1 VNASSVINVAGE
13 KRLYY
18 IGWQRCERAPYML
31 FIGLAVSRDGGQT
44 FQKHSRVPLLDRTD
58 AEPFLRSAP
67 CVIADDGGWKMWYV
81 NSLKWSVDEVGVRY
95 NTVIRQATSADGLAW
110 QTRPEVCIRPTGTD
124 FGVGRPWVIKEQG
137 MYRMWYSIRSRVE
150 PYRIGYAESADGIV
164 WQRRDAE
171 AGIARSETGWDSEM
185 VCYPCVVDAG
195 DRRYLFYNGNRHGS
209 TGFGCAVLEE

>member
-1 VNASSVINVAGE
+1 
-13 KRLYY
+13 
-18 IGWQRCERAPYML
+18 
-31 FIGLAVSRDGGQT
+31 
-44 FQKHSRVPLLDRTD
+44 
-58 AEPFLRSAP
+58 
-67 CVIADDGGWKMWYV
+67 
-81 NSLKWSVDEVGVRY
+81 
-95 NTVIRQATSADGLAW
+95 
-110 QTRPEVCIRPTGTD
+110 
-124 FGVGRPWVIKEQG
+124 